1 MTIEQIIMAILSLVC
16 TVLGWFARE
25 LYGATQSLRK
35 DLSTLEVQINRDY
48 VRYDRLR
55 ENLKDAMQPVLD
67 SLSEIKHALNNKI
80 DKP

>member
-1 MTIEQIIMAILSLVC
+1 MTLEQYFLALIGVGC

-35 DLSTLEVQINRDY
+35 DLSALETKIGTDY
-48 VRYDRLR
+48 VRYDRLQ
-55 ENLKDAMQPVLD
+55 DAMRPIMTKLEKIED
-67 SLSEIKHALNNKI
+67 ALTHKM

>member
-1 MTIEQIIMAILSLVC
+1 MSIEQIIMAILSLVC

-67 SLSEIKHALNNKI
+67 SLSEIKHALSNKA